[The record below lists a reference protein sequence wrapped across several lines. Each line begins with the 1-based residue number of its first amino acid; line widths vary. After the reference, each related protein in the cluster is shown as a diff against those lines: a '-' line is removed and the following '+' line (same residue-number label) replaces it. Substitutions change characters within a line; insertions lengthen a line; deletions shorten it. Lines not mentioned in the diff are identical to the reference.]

1 MEVLTQL
8 ELMSNSAIS
17 GFVKLKDMSLHVSIK
32 CILKEVWLDGWWYIR
47 RRRRAQNI
55 GAHIHRRGWRLRR
68 RSTYFRCRHTLYS
81 FWCTYPQDRFCPCFS
96 IEVGS
101 AVRRKLYLPEGVAV
115 SLRIRSR
122 GAKSLEAT
130 KYRPT
135 TSEVATLMG
144 KHSGGRCNSSKCS
157 WEQNHAWWQVWHSME
172 EADFPHK

>member
-1 MEVLTQL
+1 MAGGGILEGVLHKIQGRRTSIDEV
-8 ELMSNSAIS
+8 EGCEEEVPISALPPSTLFFLVHLSSGQILSLFQYGS
-17 GFVKLKDMSLHVSIK
+17 GFR
-32 CILKEVWLDGWWYIR
+32 E
-47 RRRRAQNI
+47 
-55 GAHIHRRGWRLRR
+55 
-68 RSTYFRCRHTLYS
+68 
-81 FWCTYPQDRFCPCFS
+81 
-96 IEVGS
+96 
-101 AVRRKLYLPEGVAV
+101 KLYLPEGVAV